1 MGTLSGGGT
10 EQVTIG
16 ERCLL
21 GANAGIGI
29 SLGDDCV
36 VEAGL
41 YVTAGTL
48 VALPDGEV
56 VKGRELSGVSGM
68 MFIRHSQT
76 GAVVARQRTG
86 SVGRSQRGA
95 PRRLTRTLLSTSMAK
110 ADHGEPVDIDVAGR
124 TVTITSPHKVMF
136 PEHGETKLDLAR
148 YYVAV
153 DEPLMRTVR
162 GRPTL
167 LQRWPNGVSGPNFFQ
182 KRIPDSAPDWL
193 QTTTVATVNGTESRA
208 IVMADVAH
216 VLWAAN
222 QGCLG
227 FHPWPYRA
235 ATPEDTD
242 ELRIDLDP
250 SPGTTF
256 EMVRESAVEVRAFL
270 AEHDI
275 VAFPKTTGNRGLHLY
290 VRVEPGWDSYGTR
303 QAAVSV
309 ARAMEERR
317 PDLITGKWWKE
328 ERGARVFIDFNQ
340 NAPHKTVFGAWC
352 VRARPGAQVSTP
364 FRWDELPSIHPDHL
378 TMAAVLR
385 RVADDG
391 DPWSAIDDEAQSI
404 EPLVARYRDD
414 LARGIPDAPWPPV
427 YPKMPDEARRVN
439 PSRARHD
446 EE

>member
-1 MGTLSGGGT
+1 M
-10 EQVTIG
+10 
-16 ERCLL
+16 
-21 GANAGIGI
+21 AAKP
-29 SLGDDCV
+29 
-36 VEAGL
+36 
-41 YVTAGTL
+41 
-48 VALPDGEV
+48 VA
-56 VKGRELSGVSGM
+56 
-68 MFIRHSQT
+68 
-76 GAVVARQRTG
+76 
-86 SVGRSQRGA
+86 
-95 PRRLTRTLLSTSMAK
+95 
-110 ADHGEPVDIDVAGR
+110 VDIDVDAR
-124 TVTITSPHKVMF
+124 TVSITSPDKVMF
-136 PEHGETKLDLAR
+136 PERGETKLDLAR

-153 DEPLMRTVR
+153 GEPLMRTVR
-162 GRPTL
+162 DRPTL
-167 LQRWPNGVSGPNFFQ
+167 LQRWPNGVGGPNFFQ

-193 QTTTVATVNGTESRA
+193 QTTIVATVNGTESRA

-222 QGCLG
+222 QGVLG

-235 ATPEDTD
+235 SNPGDVD

-256 EMVRESAVEVRAFL
+256 EMVREAAAEARALL

-275 VAFPKTTGNRGLHLY
+275 VGFPKTTGNRGLHIY

-303 QAAVSV
+303 QAAVGL
-309 ARAMEERR
+309 ARILAERR
-317 PDLITGKWWKE
+317 PDLVTDSWWKE

-378 TMAAVLR
+378 TMATVPG
-385 RVADDG
+385 RVAADG
-391 DPWSAIDDEAQSI
+391 DPWAAIDDAPQAIEA
-404 EPLVARYRDD
+404 LVARYRDD

-446 EE
+446 E